1 MTHQLQIQNQNPAQA
16 SSKARFEGQKTG
28 TGITRTEYRK
38 ARRLIRDNGR
48 YALRWMTEKTAA
60 VMDVLL
66 WGQQIDQLAER
77 ADIVAYC
84 KREGIECN
92 PRQTA

>member
-1 MTHQLQIQNQNPAQA
+1 MTHTQKIQNIPAQT
-16 SSKARFEGQKTG
+16 SSKASLGEQKPAA
-28 TGITRTEYRK
+28 GITRTEYRK

-48 YALRWMTEKTAA
+48 FALRWMTEQTAA

-66 WGQQIDQLAER
+66 WGQQKDRLAER

-84 KREGIECN
+84 KREGIDCN

>member
-1 MTHQLQIQNQNPAQA
+1 MQGI
-16 SSKARFEGQKTG
+16 SKQ
-28 TGITRTEYRK
+28 EYRQ
-38 ARRLIRDNGR
+38 ARRLLRDNGK
-48 YALRWMTEKTAA
+48 AAIGWMTPKHAE
-60 VMDVLL
+60 VMDALTF
-66 WGQQIDQLAER
+66 GQGKDRLAER